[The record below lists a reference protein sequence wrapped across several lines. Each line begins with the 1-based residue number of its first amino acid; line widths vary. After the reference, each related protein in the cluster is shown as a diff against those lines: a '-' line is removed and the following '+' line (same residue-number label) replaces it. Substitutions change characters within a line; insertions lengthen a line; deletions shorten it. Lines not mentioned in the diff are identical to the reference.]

1 MGTFSSP
8 ARRASRLR
16 QRTGRGLPGLQI
28 GYLSYQG
35 LVGSAGGTSRG
46 ADHQAT
52 QRPRPLR
59 PGRRYTAGVIHATTI
74 LAVRH
79 QSRTVVAGD
88 GQVTLG
94 NTVLKQGARKIRRLY
109 NNSVLAGFAGS
120 AADSFALFS
129 RFESKLEQYR
139 GNLERAAVE
148 LARDWRTDRLLRR
161 LEAMLVVA
169 DQKSTFLLSGTGDLI
184 EPDDGIVAVG
194 SGGPF
199 AMAAARALARHSALD
214 ARQIAEAAMQ
224 IAADICIYTNPNL
237 TIEEI

>member
-1 MGTFSSP
+1 MPPHPSTIRPVTLSGH
-8 ARRASRLR
+8 
-16 QRTGRGLPGLQI
+16 RG
-28 GYLSYQG
+28 
-35 LVGSAGGTSRG
+35 V
-46 ADHQAT
+46 
-52 QRPRPLR
+52 
-59 PGRRYTAGVIHATTI
+59 HATTI

-79 QSRTVVAGD
+79 GDQTCLAGD

-94 NTVLKQGARKIRRLY
+94 ATVVKHGARKIRRLY
-109 NNSVLAGFAGS
+109 NNSILAGFAGS

-161 LEAMLVVA
+161 LEAMMIVA
-169 DQKSTFLLSGTGDLI
+169 DRKSMFLLSGTGDLI

-199 AMAAARALARHSALD
+199 AMAAARALSRHTQLT
-214 ARQIAEAAMQ
+214 ARQIAEEAMAVAAG
-224 IAADICIYTNPNL
+224 ICIYTNTNL
-237 TIEEI
+237 TIEEL